1 MAQTTRQFGAEQEQE
16 TCDYLTKQG
25 LQLLTQNYNCKMGEI
40 DLIMQ
45 DKDVYVFVEVRFR
58 SRKDYGGGTASVDKH
73 KQKKLIRTATY
84 YLQQNNLL
92 DKVPCRFD
100 VVSVS
105 DDKNSRFQWIKD
117 AFWVQY

>member
-1 MAQTTRQFGAEQEQE
+1 MTTTRQFGAEQEQLV
-16 TCDYLTKQG
+16 CDYLTKQG

-40 DLIMQ
+40 DLIML
-45 DKDVYVFVEVRFR
+45 DSDVYVFVEVRFR
-58 SRKDYGGGTASVDKH
+58 SSNDYGGGTASVDKH

-84 YLQQNNLL
+84 YLQQQALL

-100 VVSVS
+100 VVSVT
-105 DDKNSRFQWIKD
+105 DDKKTKFQWIKD

>member
-1 MAQTTRQFGAEQEQE
+1 MAQSTREFGAEQEQLV
-16 TCDYLTKQG
+16 CDYLTKQG

-40 DLIMQ
+40 DLIML
-45 DKDVYVFVEVRFR
+45 DGDFYVFVEVRFR
-58 SRKDYGGGTASVDKH
+58 SRADFGGGSASVDKH

-84 YLQQNNLL
+84 YLQQNQLL

-100 VVSVS
+100 VVSVT
-105 DDKNSRFQWIKD
+105 DDKKTKFQWIKD